1 MALPESL
8 ETSIKSNVLGE
19 NTSSEKIEPVK
30 KEKTG
35 SGINALFNII
45 AKNTMSFPDIAR
57 DLNVA
62 RQNAQQLVKIM
73 GGDSKTKAEAL
84 TFKSESEQRKK
95 TEVQVGEEQQ
105 RIEEKEKPVEESK
118 EATQFNKAIQSMS
131 SDEEQKDTSATPISE
146 ESKEERASALGFFQ
160 KEDEK
165 EQQLESQRPSKVTQ
179 DAKKATDDL
188 KKSESFFSMSNIM
201 GLAVAAFQLGS
212 LLYVF
217 YEPIKEAVVLLASEM
232 WESIKK
238 KFGEFVESIKE
249 WFNEVV
255 QPIIDKVKDFVM
267 PIIEKIGA
275 FFKSIGDWFVD
286 KFGFIG
292 EWFTNAFGFVGK
304 IVDKFKVMIEGV
316 KEALRNAYENIPEG
330 LSFLK
335 KYIPDSIV
343 KFIGAKTEKEKEE
356 EKKKEELQ
364 KKALANVVD
373 DSREAKKL
381 QQQQGEAQKAEAE
394 RADIPRRQE
403 ERQKKVDERDR
414 VAALEKEKQY
424 TGTDEIVRA
433 RLGLPE
439 KAAAEMEVGPEV
451 TQARTPLAPTK
462 TPAPAPQKAPS
473 AAPSAPSPAAKGGK
487 EEPVKTQGG
496 TPGLIVEA
504 LKEAGINSPKAH
516 ANVLA
521 TVKAESN
528 FKVQSENL
536 NYSSADRIK
545 SIFGPR
551 RIPSTEFAQQFVKN
565 PEALAN
571 HVYKT
576 TDGNSEPGDGF
587 KYRGRGFIQHTG
599 KNQYAA
605 ISKATGVDLLSNPDA
620 LNSPEVAAKAIPWFF
635 LGYKRM
641 KPEDMDNMGKVN
653 KAVGFAGGAEYAAKR
668 EESAKQIY
676 AQMQS
681 SPGTEVASASN
692 DVAISHREQVKPQT
706 PVIVNAPVTN
716 NTTIQ
721 NNQVASASKPS
732 NGVQTLTARTV

>member
-1 MALPESL
+1 MAIVSEELKDSIKTKILGSQSVPKIPSPVSSEST
-8 ETSIKSNVLGE
+8 ETSNVSLKILG
-19 NTSSEKIEPVK
+19 
-30 KEKTG
+30 
-35 SGINALFNII
+35 
-45 AKNTMSFPDIAR
+45 KNMMSLPGIAR
-57 DLNVA
+57 DMNVA
-62 RQNAQQLVKIM
+62 RQNVQKLVKIM
-73 GGDSKTKAEAL
+73 GGEAATGADAHML
-84 TFKSESEQRKK
+84 KESERGAKFDVESAK
-95 TEVQVGEEQQ
+95 
-105 RIEEKEKPVEESK
+105 EKEKIQKVERVDSK
-118 EATQFNKAIQSMS
+118 E
-131 SDEEQKDTSATPISE
+131 D
-146 ESKEERASALGFFQ
+146 SK
-160 KEDEK
+160 K
-165 EQQLESQRPSKVTQ
+165 P
-179 DAKKATDDL
+179 
-188 KKSESFFSMSNIM
+188 SFFEKMKNK
-201 GLAVAAFQLGS
+201 
-212 LLYVF
+212 
-217 YEPIKEAVVLLASEM
+217 IKESETFKKLKDSKGVKKVKELKDKFSQNKFVKAFTKYFKLIVIFGLLFLIFKDAIVE
-232 WESIKK
+232 WAKGLYETIKE
-238 KFGEFVESIKE
+238 KFDEFVGKIKE

-255 QPIIDKVKDFVM
+255 QPIIDKVMGFIM
-267 PIIEKIGA
+267 PIVEKIGE

-292 EWFTNAFGFVGK
+292 EWFTNTFSFVGK
-304 IVDKFKVMIEGV
+304 IVDKFKAMIEAV
-316 KEALRNAYENIPEG
+316 KENLKELYEKAPSAI
-330 LSFLK
+330 K
-335 KYIPDSIV
+335 KLVPDFVV

-364 KKALANVVD
+364 KRALANVVD
-373 DSREAKKL
+373 DSKEAQKL
-381 QQQQGEAQKAEAE
+381 QRQQGEAQRAEAE

-403 ERQKKVDERDR
+403 ERQKRIEERDR

-433 RLGLPE
+433 RLGLPSV
-439 KAAAEMEVGPEV
+439 AASEMKIEEV
-451 TQARTPLAPTK
+451 TEPRTPLAPT
-462 TPAPAPQKAPS
+462 AVVAEPQKAPS
-473 AAPSAPSPAAKGGK
+473 AAAPSAPSPAAKGGK

-536 NYSSADRIK
+536 NYSSAERIK

-605 ISKATGVDLLSNPDA
+605 ISKATGVNLLSNPDA

-641 KPEDMDNMGKVN
+641 KPEDMDNMSKVN

-681 SPGTEVASASN
+681 SPGTEVASASQQ
-692 DVAISHREQVKPQT
+692 VAVSHREQIKPQT
-706 PVIVNAPVTN
+706 PVVVNAPVTN
-716 NTTIQ
+716 NNVTQT
-721 NNQVASASKPS
+721 N
-732 NGVQTLTARTV
+732 QTLAKGKPNDSSNALVGRVA